1 MKWILTAVVLGGLA
15 AASTGALQEPTSPSL
30 ADALR
35 PALWGVEDEPRISPG
50 DNLDVKFL
58 GLEQLD
64 SSVRVEPDG
73 SIRIPLLGYLAVGGL
88 TRRQA
93 EERIARALDEGNFIK
108 NPQISIFV
116 DEYVSR
122 KVTIQG
128 AVARPGSYPL
138 LRGTRLLDLLL
149 DAGGYS
155 GQGAG
160 AGILVLRRGEQ
171 GPYQTLEIDARKLL
185 TEGDSSLDI
194 LLRPGDVIVVPE
206 AREARVFVTGAV
218 GAPGVLSYSTAQ
230 GITLLQ
236 AIIASG
242 GPTNRTKLS
251 KVYVL
256 RTLPDGT
263 QEKIKLNVKAIQ
275 RGKKDDF
282 VLQENDTVVVG
293 EWFF

>member
-1 MKWILTAVVLGGLA
+1 MKWILTAAVLGGLA
-15 AASTGALQEPTSPSL
+15 AASTGALQEPTTPSL
-30 ADALR
+30 TDALR
-35 PALWGVEDEPRISPG
+35 PALWELEDEPRIGPG
-50 DNLDVKFL
+50 DELEVKIL

-73 SIRIPLLGYLAVGGL
+73 SIRLPLLGYLAVGGL

-93 EERIARALDEGNFIK
+93 EERIAGALGDGDFVK
-108 NPQISIFV
+108 NPQVSVFV
-116 DEYVSR
+116 EEFASR
-122 KVTIQG
+122 KVRIQG
-128 AVARPGSYPL
+128 AVARPGAYSL
-138 LRGTRLLDLLL
+138 RRGTRLLDLFLE
-149 DAGGYS
+149 AGGYS
-155 GQGAG
+155 GVATGA
-160 AGILVLRRGEQ
+160 AILVLRRGEQ
-171 GPYQTLEIDARKLL
+171 GPYQTFEIDARKLL
-185 TEGDSSLDI
+185 AEGDSSLDI
-194 LLRPGDVIVVPE
+194 LLRPGDVIVIPE

-218 GAPGVLSYSTAQ
+218 AAPGVVSYSTAQ

-242 GPTNRTKLS
+242 GSTNRTRLS

-263 QEKIKLNVKAIQ
+263 QEKIKLDVKAIQ
-275 RGKKDDF
+275 RGKQDDF